1 MNNQHYLKKLKEFKK
16 YIKSFVNS
24 RKSGHKEI
32 HSLRVVSR
40 ELHSLLSDADPFY
53 ERVKK
58 VIKIS
63 NKIRD
68 TDVFFEFF
76 LPSLPKKYR
85 NKLEIES
92 IKKYTK
98 KSRKKK
104 IEKLNTYLKSLV
116 VPKSVLFISENDEL
130 NFVSGEKLK
139 LDKTQLHKY
148 RIYIKKIL
156 AKEKN
161 RILKN
166 ETKIEILTKV
176 KDILGMIHDHY
187 NGLERLNISPVNAVL
202 LSKIKNFIQEKN
214 ERLYKQFKNLNR
226 EYIGSLA

>member
-1 MNNQHYLKKLKEFKK
+1 MDNQHYLKKLKKFKK
-16 YIKSFVNS
+16 YVKSFVNS

-32 HSLRVVSR
+32 HSLRVISR

-53 ERVKK
+53 DRVKK

-92 IKKYTK
+92 IRKYTN

-104 IEKLNTYLKSLV
+104 IKKLHIYLKSLV
-116 VPKSVLFISENDEL
+116 VPKSVLFTSENDEL
-130 NFVSGEKLK
+130 NFVSGEELR

-148 RIYIKKIL
+148 RIYLKKIL

-161 RILKN
+161 SVPKN

-187 NGLERLNISPVNAVL
+187 NGLERLNLCDVNAVL
-202 LSKIKNFIQEKN
+202 LSKIKSVIQEKN
-214 ERLYKQFKNLNR
+214 ERLYKRFKNLNR

>member
-16 YIKSFVNS
+16 YVKSFVNS

-32 HSLRVVSR
+32 HSLRVISR

-53 ERVKK
+53 DRVKK

-76 LPSLPKKYR
+76 VPSLPKKYR

-92 IKKYTK
+92 IRKYTN

-104 IEKLNTYLKSLV
+104 IEKLHIYLKSLV
-116 VPKSVLFISENDEL
+116 VPKNVLFRSENDQL
-130 NFVSGEKLK
+130 NFVSGEELR

-148 RIYIKKIL
+148 RIYIKRIL

-161 RILKN
+161 SVPKN
-166 ETKIEILTKV
+166 ETRIKILTKI
-176 KDILGMIHDHY
+176 KDILGMIHDDY
-187 NGLERLNISPVNAVL
+187 NGLERLNLCDVNAVL
-202 LSKIKNFIQEKN
+202 LSKIKSFIQEKN
-214 ERLYKQFKNLNR
+214 EKLYNRFKNLNR

>member
-1 MNNQHYLKKLKEFKK
+1 MDNQHYFKKLKKFKK
-16 YIKSFVNS
+16 YVKSFVNS

-32 HSLRVVSR
+32 HSLRVISR

-53 ERVKK
+53 DRVKK

-92 IKKYTK
+92 IRKYTN

-104 IEKLNTYLKSLV
+104 IKKLHTYLKSLV
-116 VPKSVLFISENDEL
+116 VPKSVLFISENNEL
-130 NFVSGEKLK
+130 NFVSGEDLR

-148 RIYIKKIL
+148 RIYLKKIL

-161 RILKN
+161 SVPKN
-166 ETKIEILTKV
+166 ETKIEILTKI

-187 NGLERLNISPVNAVL
+187 NGLERLNLCDVNAVL
-202 LSKIKNFIQEKN
+202 LSKIKSFIQEKN
-214 ERLYKQFKNLNR
+214 ERL
-226 EYIGSLA
+226 